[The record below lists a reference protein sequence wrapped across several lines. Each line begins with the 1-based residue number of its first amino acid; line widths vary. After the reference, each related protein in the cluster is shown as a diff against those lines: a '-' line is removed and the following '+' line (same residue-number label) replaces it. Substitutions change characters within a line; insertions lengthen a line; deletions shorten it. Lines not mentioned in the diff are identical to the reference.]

1 MNKVHFMSSTDDW
14 ETPQWFFDKLNDEF
28 CFNLDPCASDEN
40 HKCEK
45 YYTIDDDGIGKNWG
59 GYRVFCNPPYGREIS
74 QWVRKA
80 YYESQKDNTVVVML
94 IPARTD
100 TKWFH
105 QYIYHKSEIRF
116 VKGRLKFGGTKNNA
130 PFPSI
135 VVIFRS
141 PILKEGGD

>member
-59 GYRVFCNPPYGREIS
+59 GTECFAIPHTGDKLVNGLEKHITKVKKTTRSWLCLFLPEQTPNGFINTFTTS
-74 QWVRKA
+74 LKSGLLKA
-80 YYESQKDNTVVVML
+80 
-94 IPARTD
+94 
-100 TKWFH
+100 
-105 QYIYHKSEIRF
+105 
-116 VKGRLKFGGTKNNA
+116 G
-130 PFPSI
+130 
-135 VVIFRS
+135 
-141 PILKEGGD
+141 